1 MLALRSALWRLLAHR
16 LRRLPGVS
24 SLASLCTPRL
34 GLSLALRLAVAAS
47 VLAPAACSRSQRS
60 HSEAP
65 PAAIVFIENDYARAL
80 SEARKRGLPLFV
92 DAWAPWCHTCLS
104 MRSYVFPDPK
114 LSPFADR
121 FVWLALDT
129 EREDN
134 APIVTRLGV
143 KVLPTLF
150 VIDAVSEEVRL
161 AHPGSLMAG
170 ELAGLL
176 DGVQGLDAGAGEPGA
191 IVQRIAALGDAKR
204 FAECVTMGA
213 DEAPR
218 MPPGTP
224 LADVLRDAL
233 GCASVLPADAPAR
246 MHVPLLVATGE
257 RVAADTTQPILADDR
272 SDLYDYLVDALRSL
286 GRDDEAKR
294 LASAWVAFLDDQAA
308 QAPSPGARVVFDSQR
323 LLAYEAVG
331 DPARAV
337 VMLEQSERDFPDDYN
352 PPARLGK
359 AYLDLGRYDDAVA
372 SLERAL
378 GRAYGP
384 RKLRLWSLEAD
395 VFLAKGD
402 VGAARKALATAVAF
416 ADSVPLT
423 GSYPALR
430 DSLAKRQ
437 SALSD
442 ERGDGGR

>member
-1 MLALRSALWRLLAHR
+1 MLTL
-16 LRRLPGVS
+16 
-24 SLASLCTPRL
+24 
-34 GLSLALRLAVAAS
+34 
-47 VLAPAACSRSQRS
+47 AACSRSQRS
-60 HSEAP
+60 HPGP
-65 PAAIVFIENDYARAL
+65 PTAAIVFIENDYARAL
-80 SEARKRGLPLFV
+80 SEARRRGLPLFV

-129 EREDN
+129 EREEN
-134 APIVTRLGV
+134 APIVTRLAV

-170 ELAGLL
+170 ELASLL
-176 DGVQGLDAGAGEPGA
+176 DGLDAGAGEPGA
-191 IVQRIAALGDAKR
+191 VVQRIAALGDAKR
-204 FAECVTMGA
+204 FAECVTLGA

-233 GCASVLPADAPAR
+233 GCAGALPADAPAR

-294 LASAWVAFLDDQAA
+294 LANAWVVFLDDQAA
-308 QAPSPGARVVFDSQR
+308 RAPSPGARVVFDSQR

-359 AYLDLGRYDDAVA
+359 AYLDLGRYDDAIA

-402 VGAARKALATAVAF
+402 VGAARKALATAVSF
-416 ADSVPLT
+416 SDSVPLT

-442 ERGDGGR
+442 ERADGGR